1 MIHCGWC
8 KIALEEFNK
17 DDFNFADGIT
27 ALYINPVDSKPDME
41 KYLEK
46 FKFPFPVITEAKE
59 IGKPHSQMKILK
71 Y

>member
-17 DDFNFADGIT
+17 DDFNFVENKRWFKPF
-27 ALYINPVDSKPDME
+27 LPDME